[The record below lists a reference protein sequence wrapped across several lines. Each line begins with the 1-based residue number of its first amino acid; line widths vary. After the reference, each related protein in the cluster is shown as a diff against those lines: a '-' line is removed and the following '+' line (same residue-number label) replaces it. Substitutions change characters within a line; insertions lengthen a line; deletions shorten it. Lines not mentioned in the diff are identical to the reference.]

1 MIHPRRR
8 PAGFTLI
15 ELLAVIAIIGILAS
29 LVFVAFGGIRGTAG
43 NKATSITLGNANSLL
58 AEYELTQRTAD
69 LDADL
74 DRDGNLTEGVE
85 DDFERRELPPGSGKF
100 YYQETA
106 PANVTAEAG
115 AADRFS
121 DGANRAVQ
129 RTQIVM
135 GRLLAVPANRSS
147 LGALPADTFLTM
159 PAGAAGNLIVAQSGA
174 PAPPPVLVDS
184 YRNPILYVPAG
195 GLIGVKFAAD
205 PALLRRVTSRGV
217 VPEAAAPPVGSR
229 PFFASA
235 GPDGDFSTGDDNVY
249 SFEN

>member
-74 DRDGNLTEGVE
+74 NRDGAGTVTAPF
-85 DDFERRELPPGSGKF
+85 DFPVTTINSVVYP
-100 YYQETA
+100 QEEA

-115 AADRFS
+115 AVDRFS
-121 DGANRAVQ
+121 GGMNRAVQ

-135 GRLLAVPANRSS
+135 GRLLAVPTNRSS
-147 LGALPADTFLTM
+147 IGALPADTFLTV
-159 PAGAAGNLIVAQSGA
+159 PAGGAGNLIVAQSNA

-195 GLIGVKFAAD
+195 GLIGVTYQADAA
-205 PALLRRVTSRGV
+205 PRRVTSRGV
-217 VPEAAAPPVGSR
+217 VPEGDAPPVGSR

-235 GPDGDFSTGDDNVY
+235 GPDGNFTTGDDNVY